1 MEYPSAGDWTHEFW
15 HAQATKQSSI
25 EKEAAAFYGPVKK
38 VLKDMLGVKR
48 KDEKKHVG

>member
-1 MEYPSAGDWTHEFW
+1 MEYASAGGWTREPW
-15 HAQATKQSSI
+15 HTHTTKQSSI

-38 VLKDMLGVKR
+38 VLKDMLVVKR